1 MIGLLKAYPTIRI
14 YSAGIEVIGVS
25 EKIVVNNLVKVFG
38 NKPHI
43 ALKKLEEG
51 WNKNEIL
58 EKTGQTIGIKN
69 VSFSVNEGEIF
80 VIIGLSGSGKST
92 LIRCLNLLNKPT
104 SGEIIVDGENIVEY
118 DKEKLMKFRQEKIA
132 MVFQQ
137 FGLFTHRTVLENVE
151 YGLEIRNVDKDERR
165 RIALESIE
173 EVGLKGWENKMPD
186 ELSGGMQQRV
196 GLARALAND
205 PDILLM
211 DEPFSALD
219 PLIRRDM
226 QLELLDLQWKLKKT
240 IIFITHDINE
250 AFKLGDRVAVMKDGS
265 IVQIGTPEE
274 ILNNPSNEYIEDF
287 VKDIDRTKVVQV
299 KDIMKRPNALVSIKD
314 GIRVAIKEMELNGI
328 SSVFVVDK
336 DKKIQGIVTIDDCI
350 KAAKDKKTSLK
361 DILKQDYYTT
371 TEDRFIE
378 DLIDKAVKTKY
389 PIVVVDD
396 DNRLKGI
403 IVRTSI
409 LSGLLNGQND

>member
-1 MIGLLKAYPTIRI
+1 MEDDRM
-14 YSAGIEVIGVS
+14 S
-25 EKIVVNNLVKVFG
+25 EKIVVNNLVKIFG
-38 NKPHI
+38 TKPQI
-43 ALKKLEEG
+43 ALEKLKEG
-51 WNKNEIL
+51 WNKDEIL
-58 EKTGQTIGIKN
+58 NKTGQTVGLRD
-69 VSFSVNEGEIF
+69 VSFSVKEGEIF

-92 LIRCLNLLNKPT
+92 LIRCLNLLNRPT
-104 SGEIIVDGENIVEY
+104 FGEIIVDGENIVDY
-118 DKEKLMKFRQEKIA
+118 DKEELRKFRQEKMA

-137 FGLFTHRTVLENVE
+137 FGLFPHRTVLENVE
-151 YGLEIRNVDKDERR
+151 YGLEIRNVDKDKRR
-165 RIALESIE
+165 KIALESIE
-173 EVGLKGWENKMPD
+173 EVGLKGWEDKMPN

-287 VKDIDRTKVVQV
+287 VKDIDRTKVVQA
-299 KDIMKRPNALVSIKD
+299 KDIMKRPNALVSLKD
-314 GIRVAIKEMELNGI
+314 GVRVAIREMELNSI
-328 SSVFVVDK
+328 SSVFVVGK
-336 DKKIQGIVTIDDCI
+336 DRQIQGIVTIDDCI
-350 KAAKDKKTSLK
+350 KAAKDKKTTLK

-389 PIVVVDD
+389 PIVVIDD
-396 DNRLKGI
+396 DKLKGI

-409 LSGLLNGQND
+409 LSGLLNG

>member
-1 MIGLLKAYPTIRI
+1 MSK
-14 YSAGIEVIGVS
+14 
-25 EKIVVNNLVKVFG
+25 KIIVNNLTKVFG
-38 NKPHI
+38 NKPNT
-43 ALKKLEEG
+43 ALEKLEEG
-51 WNKNEIL
+51 WSKKEIL
-58 EKTGQTIGIKN
+58 DKTGQTIGINN
-69 VSFSVNEGEIF
+69 VSFSVDEGEIF

-104 SGEIIVDGENIVEY
+104 FGDIIIDGENIVEY
-118 DKEKLMKFRQEKIA
+118 DKERLMEFRQEKIA

-151 YGLEIRNVDKDERR
+151 YGLEIRNVDKEERR
-165 RIALESIE
+165 KIALETIE
-173 EVGLKGWENKMPD
+173 EVGLKGWEDKFPD

-250 AFKLGDRVAVMKDGS
+250 AFKLGDRVAIMKDGS

-274 ILNNPSNEYIEDF
+274 ILNNPCSEYIEDF
-287 VKDIDRTKVVQV
+287 VKDIDRTKVVQA
-299 KDIMKRPNALVSIKD
+299 KEIMKRPNALVSIKD
-314 GIRVAIKEMELNGI
+314 GVRVAIKEMELNEI

-350 KAAKDKKTSLK
+350 KVAKDKKTSLK

-389 PIVVVDD
+389 PIVVVDNE
-396 DNRLKGI
+396 NRLKGI

-409 LSGLLNGQND
+409 LSGLLSN